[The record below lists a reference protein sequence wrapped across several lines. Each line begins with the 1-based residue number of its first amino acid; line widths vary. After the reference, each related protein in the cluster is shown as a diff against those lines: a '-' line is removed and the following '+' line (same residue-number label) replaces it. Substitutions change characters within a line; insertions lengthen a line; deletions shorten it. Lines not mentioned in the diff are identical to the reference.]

1 MDIATL
7 KSEIQNDPAAIGYVS
22 MTNQQAVD
30 ALNAVNRQV
39 AVSFL
44 TGVQIGAQFDLT
56 EFNAVTITNDQRTT
70 LRLMWPLDAIPT
82 TPGTFFREYLLSI
95 FAGGSVTRTN
105 LLAAFTRTTSRAAE
119 LGLPPVGAHHVAAAR
134 TL

>member
-70 LRLMWPLDAIPT
+70 LRLMWQLAALPT
-82 TPGTFFREYLLSI
+82 GSGTFFREYLLSI
-95 FAGGSVTRTN
+95 FPGGSVTRTN
-105 LLAAFTRTTSRAAE
+105 LLAAFTTLTSRAAE
-119 LGLPPVGAHHVAAAR
+119 LGLPPVGAHHVAVAR
-134 TL
+134 AL